1 MRPRQTYTPH
11 GRRRLVEELQELD
24 LMVEDERGL
33 EVGGRNDDDDEDVVG
48 ER

>member
-33 EVGGRNDDDDEDVVG
+33 EVGGRNDDNGDEVVG